1 MEEQLL
7 FIYFF
12 LDIFVSYIVSIIFIV
27 NLTKSVN
34 MCVVVNT
41 GERLASASLALHHT
55 DSSGIKYQSYQPMML
70 LHF

>member
-55 DSSGIKYQSYQPMML
+55 HQIPELPTNDAFTFLGSR
-70 LHF
+70 